1 MQKTEWHRIVVFKP
15 SLIETV
21 MRYVGKGNRILVQG
35 RLIYGEMKDS
45 EGQSR
50 TTSSIVADDV
60 IFLGQKEA

>member
-35 RLIYGEMKDS
+35 RLSYGEMKDS